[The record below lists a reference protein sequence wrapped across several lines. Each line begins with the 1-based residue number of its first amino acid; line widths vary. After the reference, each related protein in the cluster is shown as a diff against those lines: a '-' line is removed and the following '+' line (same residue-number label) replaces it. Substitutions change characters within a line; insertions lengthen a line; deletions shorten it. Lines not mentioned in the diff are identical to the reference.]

1 MALIIY
7 IVTLKHIR
15 KKWKYQYRLRK
26 LREKE
31 RTKRT
36 KILSEGFVHTTQ
48 SNDWVKRVMAIF
60 SSNRLLPFDRHLEK
74 KRKLTEKY
82 EETMTD
88 MLDKELDEIS
98 PRENAP
104 VRKQKKSKRIKSP
117 QNEKGVK
124 EN

>member
-7 IVTLKHIR
+7 IVTLKHIQ
-15 KKWKYQYRLRK
+15 KKWKYQYKLRK

-36 KILSEGFVHTTQ
+36 KSLAESFVHITQ
-48 SNDWVKRVMAIF
+48 SNDWVKRVMVIF
-60 SSNRLLPFDRHLEK
+60 SSNRLLPFDMHLEK

-82 EETMTD
+82 EEITND
-88 MLDKELDEIS
+88 MLDKELDEIL

-104 VRKQKKSKRIKSP
+104 VRKRKKSKRMKSP